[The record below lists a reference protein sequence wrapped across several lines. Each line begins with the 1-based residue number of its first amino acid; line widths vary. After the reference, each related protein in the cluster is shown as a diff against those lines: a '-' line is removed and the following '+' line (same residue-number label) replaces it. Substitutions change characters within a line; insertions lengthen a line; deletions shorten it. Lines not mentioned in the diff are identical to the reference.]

1 MTIAQDLETLQPQ
14 TELEDIE
21 FPPGDLESKEPPLES
36 ELHLRQILLLIQM
49 LEYLWQDRQDFYAFG
64 NLTIYYSPEQKKT
77 DNFRG
82 PDFFVVLNTE
92 RKPRKSWVVWEEGGK
107 YPNVIIELLSKS
119 TANVDE
125 VTAAPGAC
133 IRENCDRTNKKEIYQ
148 DIFRTPEYF
157 WFSPETLEFKGFG
170 LLQGTYEELQPNE
183 QGRLWS
189 KQLNLFLGVYEGK
202 LRFFTPEGIL
212 VPTPEESA
220 KTAEK
225 RASEAEETSR
235 KTQEEL
241 EAERQQRQAERQ
253 RNERLAAKL
262 RELNIDPDTL

>member
-1 MTIAQDLETLQPQ
+1 MTIAQDLEVLQTE
-14 TELEDIE
+14 TELENIE

-36 ELHLRQILLLIQM
+36 YLHLQQLLLLM
-49 LEYLWQDRQDFYAFG
+49 KCLDWLWQDRNDYFAAG
-64 NLTIYYSPEQKKT
+64 NLTIYYSLEQKKT

-119 TANVDE
+119 TANVD
-125 VTAAPGAC
+125 
-133 IRENCDRTNKKEIYQ
+133 RTNKKEIYQ

-157 WFSPETLEFKGFG
+157 WFSPDTLEFQGFG

-220 KTAEK
+220 KTEKQQRETAEQ

-235 KTQEEL
+235 QTQEEL
-241 EAERQQRQAERQ
+241 ETERQQRQAEQQ